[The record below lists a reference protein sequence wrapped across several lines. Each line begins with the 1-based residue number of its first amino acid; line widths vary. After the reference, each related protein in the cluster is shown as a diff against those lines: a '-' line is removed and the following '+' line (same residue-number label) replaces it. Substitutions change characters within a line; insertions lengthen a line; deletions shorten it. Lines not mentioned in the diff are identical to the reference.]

1 MDEKV
6 KKRGLHPVWFFV
18 ILSGITIVLSVILS
32 LLKLQGN
39 MYTVSQNGK
48 VVSTIMTVKSLVS
61 ADGLKFIFGEGVNN
75 LLKYIPLE
83 L

>member
-61 ADGLKFIFGEGVNN
+61 ADGLDFKLYKIQ
-75 LLKYIPLE
+75 
-83 L
+83 